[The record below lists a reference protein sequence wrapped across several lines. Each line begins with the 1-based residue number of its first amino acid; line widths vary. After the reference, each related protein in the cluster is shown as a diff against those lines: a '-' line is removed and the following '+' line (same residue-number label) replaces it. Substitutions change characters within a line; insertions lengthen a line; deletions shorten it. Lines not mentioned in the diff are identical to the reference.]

1 VVPWTWTVLEVP
13 WTVLDVPWTWTVLDK
28 PQLNPLPHKLAAS
41 TGWFFSVGSEA
52 NNDAVANATKAKT
65 EIFFTVLF
73 MLSTMQRY
81 SLYEIRLT
89 RL

>member
-1 VVPWTWTVLEVP
+1 MPDE
-13 WTVLDVPWTWTVLDK
+13 
-28 PQLNPLPHKLAAS
+28 PQLKPLPHKLAAS
-41 TGWFFSVGSEA
+41 TGWFFSMGSEA
-52 NNDAVANATKAKT
+52 NNDAVAIATKAKT

-73 MLSTMQRY
+73 MLPTIQGH

>member
-1 VVPWTWTVLEVP
+1 VLEVPCTLLAVSWTVLEVP
-13 WTVLDVPWTWTVLDK
+13 QFK
-28 PQLNPLPHKLAAS
+28 PLPHKLAAS
-41 TGWFFSVGSEA
+41 TNWFFSMGVDA
-52 NNDAVANATKAKT
+52 NNDTVAIATKAKT

-73 MLSTMQRY
+73 MLPTLQRY

>member
-1 VVPWTWTVLEVP
+1 VLEVPCTLLAVPWTVLEVP
-13 WTVLDVPWTWTVLDK
+13 
-28 PQLNPLPHKLAAS
+28 QLKPLPHKLAAS
-41 TGWFFSVGSEA
+41 TNWFFSMGVDA
-52 NNDAVANATKAKT
+52 NNDTVAIATKAKT

-73 MLSTMQRY
+73 MLPTLQRY

>member
-1 VVPWTWTVLEVP
+1 
-13 WTVLDVPWTWTVLDK
+13 VLDVPWVVPWM
-28 PQLNPLPHKLAAS
+28 PQFKPLPHKLAAS
-41 TGWFFSVGSEA
+41 TNWFFSIGSDA
-52 NNDAVANATKAKT
+52 NNDAVAIATKAKT

-73 MLSTMQRY
+73 MLPTMQRY

>member
-1 VVPWTWTVLEVP
+1 MGV
-13 WTVLDVPWTWTVLDK
+13 D
-28 PQLNPLPHKLAAS
+28 
-41 TGWFFSVGSEA
+41 A
-52 NNDAVANATKAKT
+52 NNDTVAIATKAKT

-73 MLSTMQRY
+73 MLPTLQRY